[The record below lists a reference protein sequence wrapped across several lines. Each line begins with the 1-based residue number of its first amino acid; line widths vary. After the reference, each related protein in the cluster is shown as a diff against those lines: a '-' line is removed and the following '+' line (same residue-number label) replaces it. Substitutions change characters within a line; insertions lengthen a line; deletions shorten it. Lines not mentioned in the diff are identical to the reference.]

1 MVWITNAKFTCA
13 ACNSRYIGDTMCH
26 ISNRMKKH
34 ISTDKNSQSHIFK
47 HFLSSPNCKVQY
59 TNSCFTI
66 LDTANYLSTLKIK
79 EALYINKLK
88 PELNKQVHHFNTI
101 LSL

>member
-1 MVWITNAKFTCA
+1 MIMIIIS
-13 ACNSRYIGDTMCH
+13 SRI
-26 ISNRMKKH
+26 KEH
-34 ISTDKNSQSHIFK
+34 ISTDKNTLIFK

-59 TNSCFTI
+59 TDSCFTI

-88 PELNKQVHHFNTI
+88 PELNKQVHHFNTVLI
-101 LSL
+101 L